1 VRGKKRHLKVEE
13 EEEFI
18 KENEDSP
25 INSKV
30 DEEPIESLQRKALIV
45 CLFLK

>member
-1 VRGKKRHLKVEE
+1 MRGKKRHLKVEE
-13 EEEFI
+13 EFV
-18 KENEDSP
+18 KEKEDSP

-45 CLFLK
+45 CLFFK